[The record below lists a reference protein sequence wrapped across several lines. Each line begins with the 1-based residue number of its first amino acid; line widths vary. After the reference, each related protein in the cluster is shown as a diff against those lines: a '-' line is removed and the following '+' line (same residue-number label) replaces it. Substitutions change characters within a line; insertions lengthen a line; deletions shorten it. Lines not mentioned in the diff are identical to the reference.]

1 MRAPR
6 LSVVAL
12 AFATGLGLAGL
23 VVLIRPPASAEEAS
37 FTEMRRAMVQHVREQ
52 ARAAEPVTGVAEI
65 DERVLEAMREV
76 PRHAFLPEPLKRFA
90 YLGTPLPL
98 GHGQNIASPYL
109 VALMT
114 HLAEIGPTATVFE
127 TGTGAGYHA
136 AVLARLAEKVV
147 TVEVVPE
154 LALQARENLDG
165 LDLGNVVSRSGD
177 GYYGWPEE
185 GPYDAIL
192 LKEAVNHL
200 PQPLVEQLKPGG
212 RLVLPLGPLTGSQHL
227 TVVRKGADGSLDR
240 TRVLE
245 VRFSPLQGGQRI

>member
-6 LSVVAL
+6 PAAVAL
-12 AFATGLGLAGL
+12 AVAVISAVGFFILERL
-23 VVLIRPPASAEEAS
+23 PASADEVS
-37 FTEMRRAMVQHVREQ
+37 YDEMRSAMVQHVREQ
-52 ARAAEPVTGVAEI
+52 TRAAGAVTGVEEI
-65 DERVLEAMREV
+65 DERVLEAMRAV
-76 PRHAFLPEPLKRFA
+76 PRHAFLPEPLRRYA

-114 HLAEIGPTATVFE
+114 HLADIGPDDTVFE

-136 AVLARLAEKVV
+136 AVLARLAAKVS
-147 TVEVVPE
+147 TVEVIPE
-154 LALQARENLDG
+154 LAAQAKERFEAFG
-165 LDLGNVVSRSGD
+165 IGNVHSRTGD

-200 PQPLVEQLKPGG
+200 PQPLVDQLRPGG
-212 RLVLPLGPLTGSQHL
+212 RMVVPLGPLNGTQHL
-227 TVVRKGADGSLDR
+227 TVVEKAADGSLTR
-240 TRVLE
+240 TRVLD